1 MATITRQIDKGAVK
15 ELELEL
21 IELANA
27 QFESDAYKRMFAAP
41 YTKAGAQQ
49 FFMQHAQFNL
59 NRRDCWGYVQARS
72 PIDVKKLV
80 WEHEQEELDGVPAR
94 GGLNHYELAVKQGAN
109 LGLTPEDYYTAPTLD
124 GSLCAFYAWNYL
136 ATSGTWLEAFAASA
150 ALEFSNS
157 DDIIKGGALSRRMAK
172 KLEKDLG
179 IPVRKQDSNAEH
191 MVAELEHATLLLKV
205 AHMYCTSKADCAE
218 ILSGCKKSWAIDRR
232 FRDFLGELLEKH
244 AGK

>member
-1 MATITRQIDKGAVK
+1 MTTKTKKDTKALEALEQ
-15 ELELEL
+15 ELV
-21 IELANA
+21 ELANA
-27 QFESDAYKRMFAAP
+27 QFDSAAYRRMFAAP
-41 YTKAGAQQ
+41 YTQKGAQQ

-80 WEHEQEELDGVPAR
+80 WEHEEEELDGVPDR
-94 GGLNHYELAVKQGAN
+94 GGLNHYELAIKQGEN
-109 LGLTPEDYYTAPTLD
+109 LGLTPENYYSAPTLD
-124 GSLCAFYAWNYL
+124 GSLTAFYAWNYL

-157 DDIIKGGALSRRMAK
+157 DDIVKGGALSRRMAL

-205 AHMYCTSKADCAE
+205 AHMHAHTKEECNQ
-218 ILSGCKKSWAIDRR
+218 ILSGAKKSWAIDRR
-232 FRDFLGELLEKH
+232 FRDFLGELLENH
-244 AGK
+244 AG